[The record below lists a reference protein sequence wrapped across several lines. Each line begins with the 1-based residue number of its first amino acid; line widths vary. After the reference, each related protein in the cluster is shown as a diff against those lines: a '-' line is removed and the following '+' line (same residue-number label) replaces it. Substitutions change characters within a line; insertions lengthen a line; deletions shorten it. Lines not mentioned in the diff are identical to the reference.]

1 MKSIKQE
8 YGRKLGQAKSYSEN
22 KHNLLQLQDA
32 EYKQQLKMENIPSA
46 IKKTNRHF
54 QKVL

>member
-1 MKSIKQE
+1 MKSIQQE
-8 YGRKLGQAKSYSEN
+8 HKWKLGQVKSYNEN

-32 EYKQQLKMENIPSA
+32 EYKQQLKIENIPSA